1 MKPVI
6 WSWYKL
12 YCLVSEESV
21 WNSSW
26 AAPSWFLGLELD
38 SSLLIFPHEF
48 PPGFPD
54 STGGLGLVGCSGLVG
69 VPGLPSVSLPDFPG
83 SPPDFFMK
91 FLIFLLFL
99 YLLSHGSFPGC
110 PGSPPV
116 FFHKYL
122 IRLLLLF
129 LIALDLL
136 PISSWNFLFSSSFF
150 SFCPGSY
157 PGFPGSPPVFF
168 QRYLIL
174 LLFLFLIPW
183 LSSWFSWHP
192 SWISWFDWRRGWG
205 ASPRWWCWRGQSHTP
220 CISGSGCSGTE
231 PFPASLVQFL

>member
-48 PPGFPD
+48 PTGFPE
-54 STGGLGLVGCSGLVG
+54 STRGLGLVGCSGLVG

-99 YLLSHGSFPGC
+99 YLLSHGSFSWMSWFSSCFLPQVPDSPSVTLPDC
-110 PGSPPV
+110 PGSPPDFLLK
-116 FFHKYL
+116 FF
-122 IRLLLLF
+122 
-129 LIALDLL
+129 
-136 PISSWNFLFSSSFF
+136 
-150 SFCPGSY
+150 
-157 PGFPGSPPVFF
+157 
-168 QRYLIL
+168 IL
-174 LLFLFLIPW
+174 LLFLFL
-183 LSSWFSWHP
+183 LSWFL
-192 SWISWFDWRRGWG
+192 SWISWFSSCFLPEVPDS
-205 ASPRWWCWRGQSHTP
+205 SPVSLP
-220 CISGSGCSGTE
+220 D
-231 PFPASLVQFL
+231 SLVVLLILLAPLLNFLVRLEEGMRGFT